1 MSKRSRF
8 INCLIV
14 SVLFLQL
21 FLPVVSAEE
30 STDPNALRSDEQN
43 VVTADEGLQH
53 AAENEKLAENEE
65 QDPIE
70 GDNEN
75 LNTTNDEGQV
85 ESQVDE
91 VQIENNVHQVSE
103 SDVKEEENQEV
114 IVHQGMTI
122 ANPTNVYA
130 EPTTSSNIVKSYKP
144 GIILELEEYNTEFL
158 KVNLDHL
165 SGFVKKSD
173 IELDVQQ
180 ENLQGFAGK
189 HPVNVYDSPDRNSKV
204 LKSYSYG
211 RILKYRTFTA
221 EWYVATV
228 YINGNP
234 ETGYIHKDDVGETVT
249 NHRGVSLK
257 NKTHVYSNPNES
269 SSVIKSYPKGRI
281 LKYKAYNSKWY
292 IATVYINGKKSTGY
306 IKHSDVDNVV
316 SEQET
321 LRGIGIRIP
330 TNVYASPNT
339 GSKVLKTYRQ
349 GHSLKYRTFSKDWY
363 EATVYIDG
371 EKKTGY
377 IYKADTGNN
386 NTALYGYSIN
396 HFTPV
401 FSNASP
407 SSAIVKTYQK
417 GTLLKYQ
424 AHNSDWFKATVYVK
438 GKKTTGYIRKQ
449 DVGNAPI
456 LQGVAQKRVN
466 VYSRTSTGS
475 SVLKSYKKGSI
486 LKYRP
491 LDRNWFIATVYINGK
506 PRTGYIYKKDVKLIV
521 PTGNTNIVNPMQVYS
536 YNKMVRDIQELYKA
550 YPDLISYKVI
560 GKSEYGRNIYAV
572 SIGNGKPT
580 AFINGSHHARE
591 WLTTNL
597 NMYMIEQYAKAYY
610 KNQKIDGYDVRK
622 ILNGT
627 TLWFVPMVNPDGVT
641 LQQQGLKAFPKSL
654 HSQLIKMN
662 GGSKNFKRWKANA
675 KGVDLNRQYDAG
687 WKTIR
692 YNTGKP
698 YYKNFKGYKAASA
711 AETKAI
717 LKFVREINPEMSVS
731 YHSTGKI
738 IFWNYL
744 QTGSRYARDHAYA
757 RQLAKMT
764 GYSLVYPVGIP
775 SGGGFTDWFISSQK
789 KPAFTIEI
797 SRYYYETNPPLSE
810 FPGAWRENKAV
821 GLFIAQESAKLYK
834 K

>member
-257 NKTHVYSNPNES
+257 NKTHVYSNPNE
-269 SSVIKSYPKGRI
+269 IGR
-281 LKYKAYNSKWY
+281 
-292 IATVYINGKKSTGY
+292 
-306 IKHSDVDNVV
+306 
-316 SEQET
+316 
-321 LRGIGIRIP
+321 
-330 TNVYASPNT
+330 ASC
-339 GSKVLKTYRQ
+339 R
-349 GHSLKYRTFSKDWY
+349 
-363 EATVYIDG
+363 E
-371 EKKTGY
+371 
-377 IYKADTGNN
+377 
-386 NTALYGYSIN
+386 
-396 HFTPV
+396 
-401 FSNASP
+401 
-407 SSAIVKTYQK
+407 
-417 GTLLKYQ
+417 
-424 AHNSDWFKATVYVK
+424 
-438 GKKTTGYIRKQ
+438 
-449 DVGNAPI
+449 
-456 LQGVAQKRVN
+456 RV
-466 VYSRTSTGS
+466 
-475 SVLKSYKKGSI
+475 
-486 LKYRP
+486 
-491 LDRNWFIATVYINGK
+491 
-506 PRTGYIYKKDVKLIV
+506 
-521 PTGNTNIVNPMQVYS
+521 
-536 YNKMVRDIQELYKA
+536 
-550 YPDLISYKVI
+550 
-560 GKSEYGRNIYAV
+560 
-572 SIGNGKPT
+572 
-580 AFINGSHHARE
+580 
-591 WLTTNL
+591 
-597 NMYMIEQYAKAYY
+597 
-610 KNQKIDGYDVRK
+610 
-622 ILNGT
+622 
-627 TLWFVPMVNPDGVT
+627 
-641 LQQQGLKAFPKSL
+641 
-654 HSQLIKMN
+654 
-662 GGSKNFKRWKANA
+662 
-675 KGVDLNRQYDAG
+675 
-687 WKTIR
+687 
-692 YNTGKP
+692 
-698 YYKNFKGYKAASA
+698 
-711 AETKAI
+711 
-717 LKFVREINPEMSVS
+717 
-731 YHSTGKI
+731 
-738 IFWNYL
+738 
-744 QTGSRYARDHAYA
+744 
-757 RQLAKMT
+757 
-764 GYSLVYPVGIP
+764 
-775 SGGGFTDWFISSQK
+775 
-789 KPAFTIEI
+789 
-797 SRYYYETNPPLSE
+797 
-810 FPGAWRENKAV
+810 
-821 GLFIAQESAKLYK
+821 
-834 K
+834 